1 MHVVG
6 AWNAGEAELFLGGGD
21 LVRQL
26 EAIIEGKLMPWQG
39 GGIASRVQG
48 RMEGLGELEKEE
60 SMEHG
65 RLRNVGLP
73 VLELHGRTYD
83 QYQATEVS
91 KQWHSWTH
99 IGERIAPIWCG
110 DSISMG
116 MKDHSGHGADRGV
129 SSKQDVFLLAS
140 R

>member
-6 AWNAGEAELFLGGGD
+6 AWNAGEAELFLDGGD

-39 GGIASRVQG
+39 GDCVKSPRSHG
-48 RMEGLGELEKEE
+48 RFGELEKEE

-73 VLELHGRTYD
+73 VLE
-83 QYQATEVS
+83 QANEVP
-91 KQWHSWTH
+91 KLWH
-99 IGERIAPIWCG
+99 
-110 DSISMG
+110 
-116 MKDHSGHGADRGV
+116 
-129 SSKQDVFLLAS
+129 
-140 R
+140 